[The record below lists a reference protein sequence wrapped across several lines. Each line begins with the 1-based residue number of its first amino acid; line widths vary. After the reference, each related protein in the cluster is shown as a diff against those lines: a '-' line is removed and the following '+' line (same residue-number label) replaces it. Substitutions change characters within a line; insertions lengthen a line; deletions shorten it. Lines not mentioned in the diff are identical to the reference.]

1 MKIQNFF
8 LTFLLSPIIFCLD
21 SEDDNSYTNYIIFSN
36 EKIRASNK
44 IKISGTTVKI
54 DKPGNYYITGESDE
68 GNIVVQSSKVE
79 LYLKN
84 LKLSS
89 EETAPITISKDLK
102 DVKIINVGNTI
113 LEDLEDP
120 STTDGEC
127 AVIKIKKNSIVH
139 FKNYDIFR
147 LSGNCKNI
155 IRGVEKTSIIF
166 DKCNGEYIINSN
178 NTAINSDNLLVFNGG
193 IFKIESENGNGIK
206 SKPDDDDDDNI
217 GKILINNGVFNIKSY
232 KDAFVAK
239 KNITILD
246 GKFDIITQYGYD
258 YEIYNVNVSSKGFKV
273 TSDTEGSEIRI
284 YSGNFVLNTAD
295 DAFRSNRDMTI
306 LKGNIKISS
315 RDDAICAKYNLTLGV
330 KDGPLD
336 DLQIQIIYSY
346 EALEGMTIKIYS
358 GRIRA
363 KAGNDGINASGPI
376 RRIEPDFNFS
386 NRNYTRRNRTNR
398 NNTDNFTNWWDNPD
412 IWNNPDMWNNPNWW
426 NNSIF
431 GNNSNRSNW
440 GNWGNW
446 GDFGN
451 NNRNSSRNDTQRR
464 RYYFFGNDSYYISIF
479 GGEIYVDSDTD
490 GMDSNGNIYIHGG
503 NLNIFSSDKGTDNPI
518 DRDGNLTVFNADV
531 LAVGVRGAGYVHRW
545 IDKGNQFYC
554 FYAGNINANRLLEIR
569 NEKDEIVKAEMIS
582 KNISYIFYTSSK
594 LNKNYRF
601 YIYENY
607 VNKIKLNVEC
617 DFLEQ
622 GEDDEDVFFNNEK
635 KNEKIKNKENNKEEE
650 KKDEE
655 TDKKTEENKNENI
668 SQYLGLYIIYILIL
682 LL

>member
-1 MKIQNFF
+1 
-8 LTFLLSPIIFCLD
+8 
-21 SEDDNSYTNYIIFSN
+21 
-36 EKIRASNK
+36 
-44 IKISGTTVKI
+44 
-54 DKPGNYYITGESDE
+54 
-68 GNIVVQSSKVE
+68 
-79 LYLKN
+79 
-84 LKLSS
+84 
-89 EETAPITISKDLK
+89 
-102 DVKIINVGNTI
+102 
-113 LEDLEDP
+113 
-120 STTDGEC
+120 
-127 AVIKIKKNSIVH
+127 
-139 FKNYDIFR
+139 
-147 LSGNCKNI
+147 
-155 IRGVEKTSIIF
+155 
-166 DKCNGEYIINSN
+166 
-178 NTAINSDNLLVFNGG
+178 
-193 IFKIESENGNGIK
+193 
-206 SKPDDDDDDNI
+206 
-217 GKILINNGVFNIKSY
+217 
-232 KDAFVAK
+232 
-239 KNITILD
+239 
-246 GKFDIITQYGYD
+246 
-258 YEIYNVNVSSKGFKV
+258 
-273 TSDTEGSEIRI
+273 
-284 YSGNFVLNTAD
+284 
-295 DAFRSNRDMTI
+295 
-306 LKGNIKISS
+306 
-315 RDDAICAKYNLTLGV
+315 
-330 KDGPLD
+330 
-336 DLQIQIIYSY
+336 
-346 EALEGMTIKIYS
+346 
-358 GRIRA
+358 
-363 KAGNDGINASGPI
+363 
-376 RRIEPDFNFS
+376 
-386 NRNYTRRNRTNR
+386 
-398 NNTDNFTNWWDNPD
+398 
-412 IWNNPDMWNNPNWW
+412 MWNNPNLW

-451 NNRNSSRNDTQRR
+451 NNRNSSRNNTQRR